1 MARDTLKAVGA
12 RTGAWFAGRLSA
24 LRGRWPAASRSRVA
38 DVLLA
43 LGVWAVYVT
52 LAVLQ
57 DRFSPQGM
65 SVLAFAFFTVS
76 SAALVWWRR
85 RPITVVAVT
94 VVCDCVIVV
103 STGWQGYG
111 LQAMLALYAAGS
123 HGAARRAWVAAV
135 AVGLFYPAV
144 STAVQLATGTE
155 RQDSGSLGVFVPLLL
170 VGLGRLVRL
179 RRETARRRQAELAE
193 EIVRAE
199 RRHIS
204 RELHDVVAHNISTMQ
219 VLMGA
224 ARTTMAR
231 DPGGAEAALLSA
243 ERAGREA
250 MAEMRQLLHVLRA
263 DRVDDPAGPGAAP
276 VDGGSPTG
284 AGIGLPGKAGPPG
297 GPGSPDGTG
306 SPGGT
311 GSPDGPGSPGGTGS
325 PARRAA
331 ALPSLVGR
339 AREADQPA
347 SLEVTGTSGRLPAA
361 VDHAIYRIV
370 QEALTNARKHA
381 GNVPVRV
388 RVGYEPAAVEVEV
401 IDDGP
406 GTAAAGKR
414 YEGHS
419 GGGFGLGGMAERVA
433 LCGGRLET
441 GPLPGG
447 GFRVHARLPLPVLGT
462 DGRRDAGEG
471 PAGRE
476 AAGRPPAASRPIE
489 REAAEREATVQE
501 EPGREPAEREGET

>member
-1 MARDTLKAVGA
+1 MLGEARDRLTRARAKAG
-12 RTGAWFAGRLSA
+12 TWFTGRLSA
-24 LRGRWPAASRSRVA
+24 AGRKWPSASRSRAA

-43 LGVWAVYVT
+43 LGVWALYVA
-52 LAVLQ
+52 LGILQ
-57 DRFSPQGM
+57 QRFATRGLPLLTF
-65 SVLAFAFFTVS
+65 VFFTIS
-76 SAALVWWRR
+76 SAALLWRR
-85 RPITVVAVT
+85 TRPVAAVAVT

-111 LQAMLALYAAGS
+111 LQAMLALYAAGR
-123 HGAARRAWVAAV
+123 HGVPRRAWVAAV
-135 AVGLFYPAV
+135 AVGLFYPSV
-144 STAVQLATGTE
+144 STAVELATGAE

-179 RRETARRRQAELAE
+179 RRDAAGRRQAELAE

-231 DPGGAEAALLSA
+231 DPAGAEAALLSA

-263 DRVDDPAGPGAAP
+263 DRVDDPADTGAAR

-284 AGIGLPGKAGPPG
+284 AGTGLGGK
-297 GPGSPDGTG
+297 TG
-306 SPGGT
+306 AS
-311 GSPDGPGSPGGTGS
+311 GGTGS

-331 ALPSLVGR
+331 ALPSLVSR

-347 SLEVTGTSGRLPAA
+347 SLEVTGEPGRLPAV

-370 QEALTNARKHA
+370 QESLTNARKHA

-388 RVGYEPAAVEVEV
+388 RVGYEPTAVEVEV
-401 IDDGP
+401 VDDGP

-414 YEGHS
+414 YESHS

-441 GPLPGG
+441 GPLPDG

-462 DGRRDAGEG
+462 T
-471 PAGRE
+471 
-476 AAGRPPAASRPIE
+476 GRPD
-489 REAAEREATVQE
+489 TNH
-501 EPGREPAEREGET
+501 EPAEREPAGHETAGQEPARHETAGHETAGQEPAGHRTAEQETAGQETARREGET

>member
-1 MARDTLKAVGA
+1 MG
-12 RTGAWFAGRLSA
+12 RTTVGAWFAGRLPSPGERWSA
-24 LRGRWPAASRSRVA
+24 ARRSRVA

-52 LAVLQ
+52 LSVLQ
-57 DRFSPQGM
+57 DRFGTRELP
-65 SVLAFAFFTVS
+65 LLTFAFFTVS

-85 RPITVVAVT
+85 RPIGVVAVT

-111 LQAMLALYAAGS
+111 LQAMLALYAAGRYGVAL
-123 HGAARRAWVAAV
+123 HAWVAAV

-144 STAVQLATGTE
+144 STAVQLATGAG

-170 VGLGRLVRL
+170 VGLGRLVWL

-231 DPGGAEAALLSA
+231 DPAGAQAALLSA

-263 DRVDDPAGPGAAP
+263 DRADDPAGPGAAP

-284 AGIGLPGKAGPPG
+284 AGTGLPGEAGPPG
-297 GPGSPDGTG
+297 GTG
-306 SPGGT
+306 SSGGA
-311 GSPDGPGSPGGTGS
+311 GRPGGTGS
-325 PARRAA
+325 PARGAS

-347 SLEVTGTSGRLPAA
+347 VLEVTGTPGRLPAA
-361 VDHAIYRIV
+361 VDHAVYRIV
-370 QEALTNARKHA
+370 QESLTNARKHA

-388 RVGYEPAAVEVEV
+388 RVEYGPAAVEVEV
-401 IDDGP
+401 ADEGP
-406 GTAAAGKR
+406 GTAAAGKK

-462 DGRRDAGEG
+462 DGRGDAGER
-471 PAGRE
+471 PAEQE
-476 AAGRPPAASRPIE
+476 AAGRPPVAGRPVG
-489 REAAEREATVQE
+489 REAAEREATGQE
-501 EPGREPAEREGET
+501 EPGREPTGPEPTGRKPAEREGKT

>member
-1 MARDTLKAVGA
+1 MRISEATRTVSGTARDTLKAVRA
-12 RTGAWFAGRLSA
+12 RAGAWFAGRLSA

-43 LGVWAVYVT
+43 LGVWAVYAT

-85 RPITVVAVT
+85 RPIAVVAVT

-144 STAVQLATGTE
+144 STAVQLATRTE

-263 DRVDDPAGPGAAP
+263 DRVSDPAGPGAAP
-276 VDGGSPTG
+276 VDGDSPTG
-284 AGIGLPGKAGPPG
+284 AGTGFSGHAGPSGETGPLG
-297 GPGSPDGTG
+297 GA
-306 SPGGT
+306 
-311 GSPDGPGSPGGTGS
+311 GS

-347 SLEVTGTSGRLPAA
+347 VLEVTGTPGRLPAA

-370 QEALTNARKHA
+370 QESLTNARKHA

-388 RVGYEPAAVEVEV
+388 RVEYEPAAVEVEV
-401 IDDGP
+401 VDDGP
-406 GTAAAGKR
+406 GTAAAEKR

-441 GPLPGG
+441 GPLPCG
-447 GFRVHARLPLPVLGT
+447 GFRVHAWLPLPVLGT
-462 DGRRDAGEG
+462 DARRDTGEG
-471 PAGRE
+471 PPERE
-476 AAGRPPAASRPIE
+476 PADRPPAAGRPVE
-489 REAAEREATVQE
+489 RETTERE
-501 EPGREPAEREGET
+501 RET

>member
-1 MARDTLKAVGA
+1 MKVPAGVRAAPGSARDALA
-12 RTGAWFAGRLSA
+12 RARAEVRAWCADRSRA
-24 LRGRWPAASRSRVA
+24 LGERWPAASRSRVA

-52 LAVLQ
+52 LGLLQ
-57 DRFSPQGM
+57 ERFSARGL
-65 SVLAFAFFTVS
+65 SLLTFVFFTIS
-76 SAALVWWRR
+76 SAALLWRR
-85 RPITVVAVT
+85 TRPVAAVAVT
-94 VVCDCVIVV
+94 VACDCVIVV

-111 LQAMLALYAAGS
+111 LQAMLALYAAGR
-123 HGAARRAWVAAV
+123 HGEARRAWVAAV
-135 AVGLFYPAV
+135 AAGLFYPAV
-144 STAVQLATGTE
+144 STAVQLVTGAG

-179 RRETARRRQAELAE
+179 RRETVRRRQAELAE
-193 EIVRAE
+193 EVVRAE

-231 DPGGAEAALLSA
+231 DPAGAEAALLGA
-243 ERAGREA
+243 EQAGREA

-263 DRVDDPAGPGAAP
+263 DRVDTPAGAEGDAPGE
-276 VDGGSPTG
+276 TG
-284 AGIGLPGKAGPPG
+284 AHDGAGSSG
-297 GPGSPDGTG
+297 GTG
-306 SPGGT
+306 LPGGT
-311 GSPDGPGSPGGTGS
+311 GSSV
-325 PARRAA
+325 RRAA
-331 ALPSLVGR
+331 ALPALVAR

-347 SLEVTGTSGRLPAA
+347 SLEVTGTPGRLPAT

-370 QEALTNARKHA
+370 QESLTNARKHA

-388 RVGYEPAAVEVEV
+388 RIGYEAAAVEVEV
-401 IDDGP
+401 VDDGP
-406 GTAAAGKR
+406 GTAPAGKI
-414 YEGHS
+414 HS

-447 GFRVHARLPLPVLGT
+447 GFRVHARLPLPVVGT
-462 DGRRDAGEG
+462 GGRPPIGEG
-471 PAGRE
+471 PAGRPQDTDVPD
-476 AAGRPPAASRPIE
+476 R
-489 REAAEREATVQE
+489 
-501 EPGREPAEREGET
+501 REPAGREGET

>member
-1 MARDTLKAVGA
+1 MLGGA
-12 RTGAWFAGRLSA
+12 RTTLGETRTAVGAWFAGRLSA
-24 LRGRWPAASRSRVA
+24 LRGRWPAASRSRAA

-43 LGVWAVYVT
+43 LGVWAAYVA
-52 LAVLQ
+52 LGILQ
-57 DRFSPQGM
+57 GRFGTRELPL
-65 SVLAFAFFTVS
+65 VTFAFFTVS
-76 SAALVWWRR
+76 SAALLWRR
-85 RPITVVAVT
+85 TRPVAAVAVT

-103 STGWQGYG
+103 ATGWQGYG
-111 LQAMLALYAAGS
+111 LQAMLALYAAGR
-123 HGAARRAWVAAV
+123 HGVARRAWIAAV
-135 AVGLFYPAV
+135 AVGLFYPSV

-179 RRETARRRQAELAE
+179 RRENARRRQAELAE
-193 EIVRAE
+193 EVVRAE

-204 RELHDVVAHNISTMQ
+204 RELHDVVAHHISTMQ

-231 DPGGAEAALLSA
+231 DPAGAEAALLSA

-263 DRVDDPAGPGAAP
+263 DRVSDPADA
-276 VDGGSPTG
+276 GSPTG
-284 AGIGLPGKAGPPG
+284 P
-297 GPGSPDGTG
+297 GPGFPGQAGLSGRAGSSDGTG
-306 SPGGT
+306 S
-311 GSPDGPGSPGGTGS
+311 SV
-325 PARRAA
+325 RRAA
-331 ALPSLVGR
+331 ALPSLVSR

-347 SLEVTGTSGRLPAA
+347 VLEVTGTPGRLPAA

-370 QEALTNARKHA
+370 QESLTNARKHA

-388 RVGYEPAAVEVEV
+388 RIGYEPTAVEVEV
-401 IDDGP
+401 VDDGP
-406 GTAAAGKR
+406 GTAPAGKR

-419 GGGFGLGGMAERVA
+419 SGGFGLGGMAERVA

-447 GFRVHARLPLPVLGT
+447 GFRVHAWLPLPVLGT
-462 DGRRDAGEG
+462 GARRDTGEG
-471 PAGRE
+471 PPGRE
-476 AAGRPPAASRPIE
+476 PADHPPATGGPVERETTGRPPAADGPVG
-489 REAAEREATVQE
+489 RETADQEATGRHTS
-501 EPGREPAEREGET
+501 GRERAGGESAEREGEK